1 MYHPIDP
8 NFQPDIQV
16 ETFRICKWQG
26 IDLKTLLKMVD
37 KKMWVTMKH
46 VGQQKNRRVLT
57 RKNGGKQ

>member
-26 IDLKTLLKMVD
+26 IDLKNTPED
-37 KKMWVTMKH
+37 
-46 VGQQKNRRVLT
+46 GGQKNVGHHEACWST
-57 RKNGGKQ
+57 KKPPSTHPKNGGKQ